1 MHRDSGAAAELGQHD
16 IGGEAG
22 RITGR
27 GLAVSARRPICAGS
41 RTSALCRQLATGF
54 SEICH
59 E

>member
-1 MHRDSGAAAELGQHD
+1 MHRDSGAAAELGQRD
-16 IGGEAG
+16 ISGEVG
-22 RITGR
+22 RIPGR

-41 RTSALCRQLATGF
+41 RNSAPCRQLATGF